1 MREETTL
8 KPQQP
13 KAPVFEPS
21 PEYRAREKRFNDAVR
36 LKKPDRVPIAT
47 IAASFMNRYA
57 GVTDAESLY
66 DYERTAEAWKYT
78 TSKFNFD
85 MTSAPSVK
93 FPGRVMELLG
103 IKTFKWPGY
112 NLNENLNYQF
122 VEKEYMLADE
132 YDELLNDPSDFV
144 IRKMMPRMAEALEPL
159 GMLTPLHWFS
169 SGYSLLTV
177 FPTFAGMPPMAE
189 MLQKLVRIGEE
200 MNKYNTFQSKLTT
213 DLAVMGY
220 PIANG
225 VMALASFDWISDMF
239 RGLRGTSLDM
249 FRVPDKL
256 KAAIDLFTPMCI
268 QSSIMVA
275 KMIGN
280 PRVCI
285 LLHRGAGG
293 FMSNE
298 QFAEFYWPSLK
309 KMILALIDAGLT
321 PMPFFEGDY
330 TPRLEFLAEL
340 PPGKVLGHFD
350 VVDKKKAK
358 EIIGDVMCFWG
369 NVPPGLLIAGTPQ
382 AIKDYVRELID
393 IFGDNGG
400 LIVDGAVDGIPP
412 ESKPENVEA
421 MVEAVF
427 EYGVY

>member
-1 MREETTL
+1 MS
-8 KPQQP
+8 KSPQEP
-13 KAPVFEPS
+13 KAPLFEPS
-21 PEYRAREKRFNDAVR
+21 PEYRAREKRFNDAVS
-36 LKKPDRVPIAT
+36 LKRPDRVPIAT

-57 GVTDAESLY
+57 GITDAESLY

-78 TSKFNFD
+78 TSTLNFD
-85 MTSAPSVK
+85 MTSSPMVK

-169 SGYSLLTV
+169 SGYSLLTA
-177 FPTFAGMPPMAE
+177 FPTFAGMPPIAE
-189 MLQKLVRIGEE
+189 MLQKLVKIGEE
-200 MNKYNTFQSKLTT
+200 MNRYNTFQSNLVM

-225 VMALASFDWISDMF
+225 VMAQTSFDWISDMF

-256 KAAIDLFTPMCI
+256 KAAINLFTPMCI
-268 QSSIMVA
+268 QSAVMVSE
-275 KMIGN
+275 MTGN

-285 LLHRGAGG
+285 FLHRGAGG

-298 QFAEFYWPSLK
+298 QFTEFYWPSLK
-309 KMILALIDAGLT
+309 KMIIALIDAGLT

-369 NVPPGLLIAGTPQ
+369 NVPPGLLVAGTPQ
-382 AIKDYVRELID
+382 AVKDYVKELID